1 MPQRAKASVPGR
13 AGTTKRSSI
22 AEMQARIVALEAEND
37 ALKVG
42 LREAHTRET
51 ATAEVLGVINSSPG
65 DLAPVFDAM
74 LEKAL
79 RLCGAAFGQLA
90 TYDGERFYTAATRG
104 VPPAFA
110 AYRKSNPPN

>member
-22 AEMQARIVALEAEND
+22 AEMQARIEALEAEND

-79 RLCGAAFGQLA
+79 RLCGAAFGEFIVA
-90 TYDGERFYTAATRG
+90 EGERVRAVAVRG
-104 VPPAFA
+104 APPTFVEVETQYA
-110 AYRKSNPPN
+110 P